1 MPRSARD
8 IQLTELKDT
17 ILQLNELVRTQ
28 TAAME
33 SLRKTI
39 EQQQLDLENK
49 TAEIAYLKGKLFG
62 SSSEKAKLP
71 FPGQISLFDTDDRVP
86 EIIEPEEIEISS
98 HKRARKPKAT
108 YEEQFDSLP
117 VRQIPLDTL
126 SDREKICPAC
136 GTEMVPIGTEIV
148 RTELVYHPAVL
159 EKV

>member
-17 ILQLNELVRTQ
+17 ISQLNELVRTQ

-62 SSSEKAKLP
+62 SSSEKTKLP
-71 FPGQISLFDTDDRVP
+71 FQSP
-86 EIIEPEEIEISS
+86 
-98 HKRARKPKAT
+98 
-108 YEEQFDSLP
+108 
-117 VRQIPLDTL
+117 RQTG
-126 SDREKICPAC
+126 PA
-136 GTEMVPIGTEIV
+136 G
-148 RTELVYHPAVL
+148 HF
-159 EKV
+159 K

>member
-17 ILQLNELVRTQ
+17 ISQLNELVRTQ

-62 SSSEKAKLP
+62 SSSEKTKLP

-86 EIIEPEEIEISS
+86 EIIEPEEIEVSS
-98 HKRARKPKAT
+98 HKRTRKPKAT

-117 VRQIPLDTL
+117 VRRVPLDTL
-126 SDREKICPAC
+126 SDGGRSALHAERKWCRSEQKSSARSWSI
-136 GTEMVPIGTEIV
+136 I
-148 RTELVYHPAVL
+148 RQFL
-159 EKV
+159 KK